1 MRQHHLPFASQAIAL
16 MLAFTIIPYKTTYA
30 QKKALMQELIGHVS
44 PPNHRWLTNHLAV
57 KHSDN
62 NPSHQE
68 VVAHAF
74 QPWLSQ
80 INQPYAHQLSTQEM
94 RSVTIGIADTALEV
108 DHPQLNKKINATYS
122 GFDNSPNAAIN
133 QFSRYNFEHATTV
146 AGIAAGTLTLISG
159 KRGQHYLQGVAP
171 NAGIM
176 IAKVF
181 NDYKNHS
188 GMDFVA
194 FTKSINWFTE
204 KSLDG
209 PHRAKIINLSMA
221 GLRQFTPAA
230 ITAMQNAITNDILFT
245 IASGNESAPEP
256 YWPAAYASA
265 PWANGQIIA
274 VGAVDSHNKLYKSS
288 NAAGSAAHW
297 FVVAPGEAIYASSIN
312 KTYTS
317 VSGTSFAAPMVAG
330 QAALIKAHWP
340 QLQAHEVAQIIF
352 QTAKHLGTSAEGI
365 PDKVYGWGL
374 IDVLKSLRPIGT
386 LQIRL
391 ADNTWLP
398 INMMSL
404 GNVDGPMGAAIRIA
418 ADREEFVIGGAT
430 DRFNRHFSVD
440 LGKTL
445 PPPRS
450 LTLSHI
456 FASNQPLR
464 YGDIILDSQGSRLRY
479 TLSDYALATNNHPQ
493 WSDQAKSTKTIL
505 SGVDATQ
512 RFSNGSE
519 FFFAIGNESASM
531 GLADYRINGAPEL
544 TGSAFNDA
552 YRQLIP
558 SATHVGI
565 GKKLEGTKLKFSFSS
580 NQFAPILLHQARP
593 NLTWQNFSEKQNKI
607 NLVNTEIAQ
616 QFSDTILGLGFA
628 NLSEKNSLLGT
639 QLGTGF
645 DFNSRASTQVLT
657 LNVVH
662 KLSQRTALAASFSRG
677 ATRAYDNGLS
687 SLIRH
692 VSATRS
698 QTYRIGLICRDK
710 WVTADRLSVVLSAP
724 LATTAGKIT
733 LDIPTTINASGQL
746 VRKQQD
752 ISLVNPARE
761 YAAEIA
767 YFLPLSAYSTL
778 GLTVTHRQNANHL
791 AKARE
796 QLVFVNY
803 RAQL

>member
-1 MRQHHLPFASQAIAL
+1 M
-16 MLAFTIIPYKTTYA
+16 
-30 QKKALMQELIGHVS
+30 
-44 PPNHRWLTNHLAV
+44 
-57 KHSDN
+57 
-62 NPSHQE
+62 
-68 VVAHAF
+68 VARAF

-80 INQPYAHQLSTQEM
+80 INQPYAHQLSNQEM
-94 RSVTIGIADTALEV
+94 RSVTIGIADTALEA
-108 DHPQLNKKINATYS
+108 DHPQLNKKINGTYS
-122 GFDNSPNAAIN
+122 AFDNSPNAAIS

-159 KRGQHYLQGVAP
+159 KHGQHYLQGVAP

-188 GMDFVA
+188 AMDFVA
-194 FTKSINWFTE
+194 FTKSMNWFTE
-204 KSLDG
+204 NSLDG
-209 PHRAKIINLSMA
+209 SQPAEIINLSMA
-221 GLRQFTPAA
+221 GLRQFPPAA
-230 ITAMQNAITNDILFT
+230 ITAMQNAVTKGILFT
-245 IASGNESAPEP
+245 IASGNESSPEP

-274 VGAVDSHNKLYKSS
+274 VGAVDSHNVLYKSS

-297 FVVAPGEAIYASSIN
+297 FVVAPGEAIYASSIG

-330 QAALIKAHWP
+330 QAALIKAYWP

-352 QTAKHLGTSAEGI
+352 QTAKHLGSS
-365 PDKVYGWGL
+365 PDGTPDRLYGWGL
-374 IDVLKSLRPIGT
+374 IDVLKSLRPIGA

-391 ADNTWLP
+391 ADNTSLP
-398 INMMSL
+398 INMLSL

-445 PPPRS
+445 LPPRS

-456 FASNQPLR
+456 FSSNQPLR
-464 YGDIILDSQGSRLRY
+464 YGDVILDSQGSRLRY
-479 TLSDYALATNNHPQ
+479 ALSDYVLATDNHLR
-493 WSDQAKSTKTIL
+493 WSNQTKSAKTIL
-505 SGVDATQ
+505 SSVDVTR
-512 RFSNGSE
+512 RFSNGDE
-519 FFFAIGNESASM
+519 IFFAIGNESASM
-531 GLADYRINGAPEL
+531 GLADYRIHGAPEL
-544 TGSAFNDA
+544 TGSAFNDP

-558 SATHVGI
+558 AATHVGI
-565 GKKLEGTKLKFSFSS
+565 GKKLAGTKLKFSFSS
-580 NQFAPILLHQARP
+580 NQPFPILLHQARP
-593 NLTWQNFSEKQNKI
+593 NITWQNFSERPNKI
-607 NLVNTEIAQ
+607 SLANAEIAQ
-616 QFSDTILGLGFA
+616 QFGDTILGLGFA
-628 NLSEKNSLLGT
+628 NLSEKNSFLGT

-645 DFNSRASTQVLT
+645 AFNSRASTHILT

-662 KLSQRTALAASFSRG
+662 KFSQNAALAGSFSRG
-677 ATRAYDNGLS
+677 ATHAYDNGPS

-710 WVTADRLSVVLSAP
+710 WVAADRLSIVLSAP
-724 LATTAGKIT
+724 LATTAGTLT
-733 LDIPTTINASGQL
+733 LDIPTIINASGKL
-746 VRKQQD
+746 VRKQQA

-767 YFLPLSAYSTL
+767 YFLPLSTYSAF

-791 AKARE
+791 VKMRE